1 MQKNFLQ
8 LRAFLENQYP
18 ELRGNITGSNYPS
31 PMIADVLSFLLSI
44 VQMIGLL
51 IVFMGE
57 SVFQYIPFYNNRV
70 PDWYYD
76 MKQNPMGAAV
86 MVFFVFPSIVQSFSS
101 TGAFEVIF
109 DDAVI
114 FSKLE
119 TGRMPT
125 APEIVMSLGNLGLKM
140 IEKS

>member
-1 MQKNFLQ
+1 
-8 LRAFLENQYP
+8 
-18 ELRGNITGSNYPS
+18 
-31 PMIADVLSFLLSI
+31 
-44 VQMIGLL
+44 
-51 IVFMGE
+51 MGE